1 MRRFGWLGNG
11 HPPPSCDLRMLGW
24 RLVEEEGDLSGG
36 VGRMHLLAQ
45 PAGWLPE
52 AWLRAYPAVP
62 RGQVLLTGI
71 ASSAE
76 RAGWLR
82 LGFGDAQGAAAL
94 GELEVRALR
103 LSAMLPR
110 EMTVG
115 PLRLDLFARDA
126 FADRRPLGLHPRE
139 FALLWRLAE
148 ARGQPVSIEDL
159 LREVWRLSFRPETNS
174 LAVHVSRL
182 RAKLRHFGC
191 AYLLETA
198 PGGAYRLA
206 QGNRDEGPL
215 GNFALDAYLR
225 LREEPGTQAQDLT
238 NAA

>member
-1 MRRFGWLGNG
+1 
-11 HPPPSCDLRMLGW
+11 MLGW
-24 RLVEEEGDLSGG
+24 CLVEEEGDLSDWD
-36 VGRMHLLAQ
+36 GRVPLLAQ
-45 PAGWLPE
+45 PEGWLPE
-52 AWLRAYPAVP
+52 AWVHAHPGVP
-62 RGQVLLTGI
+62 RGQVLLSGI
-71 ASSAE
+71 GDSAE
-76 RAGWLR
+76 RAEWLR
-82 LGFGDAQGAAAL
+82 LGFGDAVGAATL
-94 GELEVRALR
+94 EELELRAVRLT
-103 LSAMLPR
+103 AMLPR
-110 EMTVG
+110 ETLAG
-115 PLRLDLFARDA
+115 PLRLDLFSRDA
-126 FADRRPLGLHPRE
+126 IIDRRPVGLHPRE

-225 LREEPGTQAQDLT
+225 LREEPRTQAQDLT